1 MDVYQYEDFRKFL
14 EDSFEE
20 KRKTLLE
27 GKGELD
33 LKGDQNH
40 TGKPLGA
47 KEKYTHRKLAAE
59 AGFTNPGYFND
70 VVKGRRT
77 LSETAAE
84 KLISVFDLKTS
95 EADYFRLLVS
105 YGQSKRPVE
114 RQELYEQMLFRRN
127 RSSFVRLNPV
137 NSKYYQDYH
146 YPLIRSAIQVYDF
159 RGNYEDLAKFI
170 RPSIPVA
177 TLKKCIRELCEWGLL
192 TQEANGRYRPAFKN
206 QEPAASLGDLV
217 KRLNREW
224 VVQAADALFAF
235 SKEERH
241 ISSGLLTLSRET
253 YLEIQKRIEKFREEI
268 FDLAKREEKPDRVM
282 QFNIQY
288 FPRTHVKEP

>member
-14 EDSFEE
+14 EDAFEE
-20 KRKTLLE
+20 KRKSHVST
-27 GKGELD
+27 
-33 LKGDQNH
+33 GD
-40 TGKPLGA
+40 G
-47 KEKYTHRKLAAE
+47 KYTHRKLAAD

-70 VVKGRRT
+70 VIKGRRT
-77 LSETAAE
+77 LSDTAAD
-84 KLISVFDLKTS
+84 KLVAVFGLKAN

-105 YGQSKRPVE
+105 YGQSKRPEE

-127 RSSFVRLNPV
+127 RSTFVRLNPV

-146 YPLIRSAIQVYDF
+146 YPLIRSAIQVHEF
-159 RGNYEDLAKFI
+159 RGNYEELARFI

-177 TLKKCIRELCEWGLL
+177 TLKKCIRELCEWELL
-192 TQEANGRYRPAFKN
+192 KQDADGRYRPAFKN
-206 QEPAASLGDLV
+206 QEPATSLGDLV

-235 SKEERH
+235 PKEERY
-241 ISSGLLTLSRET
+241 ISSGLLSISAES
-253 YLEIQKRIEKFREEI
+253 YAEIRKRIEKFREEI
-268 FDLAKREEKPDRVM
+268 FELAKREEKPDRVM

-288 FPRTHVKEP
+288 FPRTHVKEQK

>member
-14 EDSFEE
+14 EDSFEA
-20 KRKTLLE
+20 KRKARPGPAE
-27 GKGELD
+27 G
-33 LKGDQNH
+33 
-40 TGKPLGA
+40 
-47 KEKYTHRKLAAE
+47 KYTHRKLAAD

-70 VVKGRRT
+70 VIKGRRT
-77 LSETAAE
+77 LSDTAAD
-84 KLISVFDLKTS
+84 KLVSVFGLKPS
-95 EADYFRLLVS
+95 EADYFRLLVA
-105 YGQSKRPVE
+105 YGQSKRPEE

-127 RSSFVRLNPV
+127 RSTFVRLNPV

-146 YPLIRSAIQVYDF
+146 YPLIRSAIQVHEF
-159 RGNYEDLAKFI
+159 HGNYEELARFI
-170 RPSIPVA
+170 RPAIPVV

-192 TQEANGRYRPAFKN
+192 KQDADGRYRPAFKN
-206 QEPAASLGDLV
+206 QEPATSLGDLV

-235 SKEERH
+235 PKEERH
-241 ISSGLLTLSRET
+241 ISSGLLTVSADT
-253 YLEIQKRIEKFREEI
+253 YKEIQKRLEKFREEI

-288 FPRTHVKEP
+288 FPRTHVKERN